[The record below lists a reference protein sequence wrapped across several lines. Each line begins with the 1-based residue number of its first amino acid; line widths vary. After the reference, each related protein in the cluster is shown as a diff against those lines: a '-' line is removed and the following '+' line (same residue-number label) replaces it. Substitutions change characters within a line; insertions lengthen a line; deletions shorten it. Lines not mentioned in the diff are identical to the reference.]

1 MKRLPMETEEELKI
15 RIETYL
21 GKLRIITAT
30 IVVCHMHLEKQMEA
44 LESEYPDLAEG
55 LEEAWG
61 DVINGLNKIGDKIT
75 QYVDEVQKD
84 RAA

>member
-1 MKRLPMETEEELKI
+1 MKRLPMETEDELKI

-21 GKLRIITAT
+21 GRLRMITAT

-61 DVINGLNKIGDKIT
+61 DVIDGLDKIGDKIT

-84 RAA
+84 RRA